1 MSKVKYFLRENKHLY
16 IVLYYAV
23 VWILYRTFNQNIEPK
38 YFLWCKLDDY
48 IPFVKQMVIPYV
60 MWYGYIFLP
69 LVYMAFNSSDD
80 FIDLCVFMF
89 GGMTICFIIF
99 ALFPNGQNLR
109 PNIEVTDTYT
119 YIINRIYSTDN
130 PTNSLPSMHVLN
142 SVAIHCAI
150 ARCNKLRKIKWIY
163 PVSLVLMILISAS
176 TVMIKQHSILDV
188 FAATVLSYTLYVV
201 IYKLNVTQSIKNRV
215 ALDSSKS
222 LQI

>member
-23 VWILYRTFNQNIEPK
+23 LWVLYRTFNQIVEPK

-60 MWYGYIFLP
+60 IWYPYIVLP

-109 PNIEVTDTYT
+109 PEIEVTDIYT
-119 YIINRIYSTDN
+119 YIINRLYSTDN

-150 ARCNKLRKIKWIY
+150 ARCKKLRKIKWVY
-163 PVSLVLMILISAS
+163 PVSLILMILISAS

-188 FAATVLSYTLYVV
+188 FAATVLSYTLYVL
-201 IYKLNVTQSIKNRV
+201 IYKLNITQNIKDRI
-215 ALDSSKS
+215 AMESSKG